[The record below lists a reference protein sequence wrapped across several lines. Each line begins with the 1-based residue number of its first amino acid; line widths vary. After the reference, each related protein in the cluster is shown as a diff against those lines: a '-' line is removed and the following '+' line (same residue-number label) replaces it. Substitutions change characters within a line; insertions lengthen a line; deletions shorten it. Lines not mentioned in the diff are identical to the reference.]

1 MRASL
6 VIRTL
11 AVLTLLAS
19 LGTASARAGDEAPAA
34 PSRTSPRVAVMSAIG
49 ATTVTTLVGAAMW
62 GSAWDSDHSA
72 VASTGVGLTIAGLV
86 AGPYL
91 GWHLVDL
98 RGRGLEGMLARA
110 ALAGGVTAARWRQT
124 DSGEA
129 LGNGAVCLLVT
140 DAIDLALI
148 GPAVRR
154 HAASASLEITP
165 WRPQPGADTGFALR
179 VRTALP

>member
-1 MRASL
+1 MRASV

-19 LGTASARAGDEAPAA
+19 LGTTSARADDDAPAA
-34 PSRTSPRVAVMSAIG
+34 PSRTSPHVAVLSAIG

-62 GSAWDSDHSA
+62 GASWDSDHSA
-72 VASTGVGLTIAGLV
+72 VASTGVGLTVAGLV

-91 GWHLVDL
+91 GWHLADL
-98 RGRGLEGMLARA
+98 RGRGLEGMLVRA

-129 LGNGAVCLLVT
+129 LAAGGACLLVT
-140 DAIDLALI
+140 DVIDLALV

-154 HAASASLEITP
+154 HAGSASLEVTP

-179 VRTALP
+179 VRTTLP